1 MNDTKLLTRVV
12 IFVWGTVA
20 VLILGF
26 LAYRSGLA
34 TAALSIII
42 PDTPTPIWTPT
53 STFTP
58 TYTSTFTI
66 TLTPTATITT
76 TPTETFTP
84 SLTPTV
90 TLTPTETPLPY
101 ASGPMV
107 IGTSVG
113 GRPIEVYRFGNGPVE
128 RLTVHGIH
136 GGSEYNTIDLADQ
149 LIAALTAHPEK
160 VPAQVTLYIVRSLN
174 PDGDARGHSSRG
186 RVNDNGVDLN
196 RNWDAYWKLQWNLDG
211 CYILT
216 PVTGGPNPFSE
227 PETIALRDFILA
239 HHFSGLIAY
248 HSAALG
254 IFAAGQP
261 PSPKSVR
268 LAKAIA
274 AVSDYRYPPVDTGC
288 QYTGDMSDWADLQG
302 IPSIDLELNTHTD
315 PDFAINLKVIET
327 FLNWN
332 R

>member
-1 MNDTKLLTRVV
+1 VNDTKLLTRVA

-34 TAALSIII
+34 KAALAIVI
-42 PDTPTPIWTPT
+42 PDTPTPTFTPT

-66 TLTPTATITT
+66 TFTPTATITM

-90 TLTPTETPLPY
+90 TPTPTETPLPY
-101 ASGPMV
+101 ASGPVV

-113 GRPIEVYRFGNGPVE
+113 GRPIEVYRFGTGPVE
-128 RLTVHGIH
+128 RITVHGIH

-149 LIAALTAHPEK
+149 LIAEFTAHPEK
-160 VPAQVTLYIVRSLN
+160 IPAQVTLYVVRSLN

-196 RNWDAYWKLQWNLDG
+196 RNWDAYWKLKWNLDG

-216 PVTGGPNPFSE
+216 PVTGGPHPFSE

-239 HHFSGLIAY
+239 HHFSALISY
-248 HSAALG
+248 HSAWLG
-254 IFAAGQP
+254 ILPAGQP
-261 PSPKSVR
+261 PEANSIR
-268 LAKAIA
+268 LAKALA
-274 AVSDYRYPPVDTGC
+274 SVSIYRYPPIDTGC
-288 QYTGDMSDWADLQG
+288 QYTGDMSDWAAFQH
-302 IPSIDLELNTHTD
+302 IAAVDLELNSLDD
-315 PDFAINLKVIET
+315 PEFAINLKVMET
-327 FLNWN
+327 FLNWK
-332 R
+332 